1 MNDATKFSAKDA
13 EALLTSWDEK
23 LRVAEANVHEMRLL
37 GAYRLITAHP
47 RPTFTGRTQ
56 TELVPAMA
64 ALEELWQNF
73 ALLSDNVK
81 LAHSIY
87 DNLPTFG
94 QDEKLKEIRRLLTGP
109 SIKLPPIQVPLEQR
123 GLLTPAETQQAIT
136 PERLLEVLLKAFDV
150 AVKVVARVDTINNDH
165 YQKLAAVQESIDQL
179 NRRLTAC
186 RWLSLIHI

>member
-73 ALLSDNVK
+73 ALLSDNV
-81 LAHSIY
+81 
-87 DNLPTFG
+87 
-94 QDEKLKEIRRLLTGP
+94 
-109 SIKLPPIQVPLEQR
+109 
-123 GLLTPAETQQAIT
+123 
-136 PERLLEVLLKAFDV
+136 
-150 AVKVVARVDTINNDH
+150 
-165 YQKLAAVQESIDQL
+165 
-179 NRRLTAC
+179 
-186 RWLSLIHI
+186 